1 MKNILS
7 KYYLYLRIFKTNWDF
22 ALPLK
27 SLSLYLPRGNIFV
40 AGIFFGVTICL
51 W

>member
-7 KYYLYLRIFKTNWDF
+7 QNYLYLRIFKTNWDL

-27 SLSLYLPRGNIFV
+27 SLSWSHGAISL
-40 AGIFFGVTICL
+40 
-51 W
+51 